1 LEVVHKQWDQM
12 SSPVEETEVVVVGG
26 GPVGLTMA
34 ASLNYHGVKTIVV
47 EKKTAISVVEKA
59 QFLSGRSTEHYR
71 LVRK

>member
-1 LEVVHKQWDQM
+1 M
-12 SSPVEETEVVVVGG
+12 SSPVEETETEVVVVGG

-34 ASLNYHGVKTIVV
+34 PSLNYHGVKTIVV